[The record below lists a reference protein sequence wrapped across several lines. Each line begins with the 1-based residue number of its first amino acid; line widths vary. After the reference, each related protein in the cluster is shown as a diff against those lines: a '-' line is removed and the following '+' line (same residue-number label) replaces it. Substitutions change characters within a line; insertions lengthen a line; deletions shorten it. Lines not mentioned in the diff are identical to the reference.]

1 MLVTQKFQMA
11 FICFLTFLMIGCA
24 TVGPDFETP
33 SSKVNAE
40 WIDKDNSNLKIS
52 DQKFHEWW
60 KVFDDPV
67 LNSFIESAYEEN
79 LTLQIAG
86 LRVLE
91 ARTEL
96 GIAVGNLYPQEQQA
110 RGGAT
115 YNTLSEAGVDS
126 AEGDLNFWDFDTGF
140 DAAWELDFWGKFR
153 RGIEAADAEL
163 LASLAS
169 YDDVLVSLIAEVA
182 NTYVIIRTFEERIKL
197 AEENAAIQQRSLNI
211 AETRHQ
217 SGVTTELDVQQA
229 KTLLFNTRASIPQL
243 QIGLRKAQ
251 HALSILIDR
260 PPGELLSE
268 LKGANGI
275 PIAPTEVVVDIPA
288 ELLRRRPDIRRA
300 EFEAAAQSALIGV
313 AEAELY
319 PNFSIFGTIGVRA
332 SAGTNTTRSG
342 KDGADELFNGSSLEF
357 VGGPG
362 FRWNIFNFGRI
373 KNDVRSQDA
382 RFQQS
387 VADYQ
392 ETVLRAAAEVE
403 DSIVGFLKSQEA
415 EKHLHSS
422 FSAASRSAELA
433 LIQYQEG
440 VVDYQ
445 RVLDSDDSLL
455 TQQDLWTQS
464 RSEIARNL
472 IATYKALGGGW
483 EIREGKPLVPAEIQ
497 QQMQQRTD
505 WGRLLDT
512 EAIKA
517 SSPEEAKNKLR
528 RPDW

>member
-1 MLVTQKFQMA
+1 M
-11 FICFLTFLMIGCA
+11 
-24 TVGPDFETP
+24 
-33 SSKVNAE
+33 
-40 WIDKDNSNLKIS
+40 
-52 DQKFHEWW
+52 
-60 KVFDDPV
+60 
-67 LNSFIESAYEEN
+67 
-79 LTLQIAG
+79 QIAG

-91 ARTEL
+91 ARAEL

-126 AEGDLNFWDFDTGF
+126 AEGDLNYWDFDTGF

-163 LASLAS
+163 LASIAS

-182 NTYVIIRTFEERIKL
+182 NTYIVIRTFEERIKL
-197 AEENAAIQQRSLNI
+197 AEENTVIQQRSLDI
-211 AETRHQ
+211 ADARYQ
-217 SGVTTELDVQQA
+217 NGITTELDVQQA
-229 KTLLFNTRASIPQL
+229 RTLLFNTQASIPQL
-243 QIGLRKAQ
+243 QIGLRQAQ
-251 HALSILIDR
+251 HALSILLDR
-260 PPGELLSE
+260 PPSELRSE
-268 LKGANGI
+268 LKGATGI
-275 PIAPTEVVVDIPA
+275 PVAPSEVVVDIPA
-288 ELLRRRPDIRRA
+288 ELLRRRPDIRQA
-300 EFEAAAQSALIGV
+300 ELEAASQSALIGV
-313 AEAELY
+313 TKAELY
-319 PNFSIFGTIGVRA
+319 PSFSLFGTIGVRA

-342 KDGADELFNGSSLEF
+342 EDGADELFNGNSLEF
-357 VGGPG
+357 IGGPG
-362 FRWNIFNFGRI
+362 FRWNIFNYGRI

-415 EKHLHSS
+415 EKFLHNSY
-422 FSAASRSAELA
+422 SAANRSVELA
-433 LIQYQEG
+433 LIQYQDG

-455 TQQDLWTQS
+455 TQQDLWTRS
-464 RSEIARNL
+464 RSDIARNL

-483 EIREGKPLVPAEIQ
+483 EIREGKPLVPVDIQ

-505 WGRLLDT
+505 WGKLLDPK
-512 EAIKA
+512 AIDVP
-517 SSPEEAKNKLR
+517 SPDEAKEKLR